1 MPEAAHKRGR
11 NAPSL
16 GRCAI
21 RQGFGTIRDTPRDGV
36 GVGHA
41 VVSHLNPEVRLEAG
55 CVSCVRHKSRCVS
68 LLPLGE
74 TQIPLC
80 LTGGTRTRSCP
91 LASSTFSCQWNTCLV
106 LCTRNRVRIR
116 PRGYGL
122 PSAQSR
128 WGAPLLR
135 QNRTYSVRRR
145 GWRTGP
151 AEPPRHRPMAI
162 NRRCRRDRRR
172 LGILRETY
180 PRQLGS

>member
-55 CVSCVRHKSRCVS
+55 CVSCVRHKSPCVS

-80 LTGGTRTRSCP
+80 LTGGHVPGRVHWRQAHSHVNGIRVLSYALGIASAYAPEATAFRQLRAAGGLRSCDRIEP
-91 LASSTFSCQWNTCLV
+91 IASDEEAGEQARRS
-106 LCTRNRVRIR
+106 
-116 PRGYGL
+116 
-122 PSAQSR
+122 
-128 WGAPLLR
+128 
-135 QNRTYSVRRR
+135 RR
-145 GWRTGP
+145 GIGQWRSIAAADGTG
-151 AEPPRHRPMAI
+151 
-162 NRRCRRDRRR
+162 
-172 LGILRETY
+172 G
-180 PRQLGS
+180 G